1 VLVNL
6 FVRLPS
12 QMLLFVDNYFQNVEE
27 VCVDKVNKL
36 VSTPA
41 FMYNGQFHQIQDGV
55 SAMIAVMLKTIATS

>member
-1 VLVNL
+1 MLVNL